1 MDLSSRLPSALWAL
15 RASQL
20 AANVCCL
27 IPGQVSCEPVNTDL
41 VTLARD
47 YVPCVTTNESRGEAG
62 TQGLPGD
69 SQDAGLLGPWV
80 RDVLGCLGGWGFP
93 GLSCEVT
100 LLPGLRAS
108 QNILGPNSIPLL
120 PNDIQCGG
128 AQRPLLW
135 RKAWLS
141 AKQSAGAWGQY
152 FRAVLRAP
160 LSGGKNRGSIFPG
173 RTPRQVITAGALGAP
188 HLLRPTTCQALCQFN
203 QILKW

>member
-27 IPGQVSCEPVNTDL
+27 IPGQVSCETVNTDL

-80 RDVLGCLGGWGFP
+80 KDVLGCLGGWGFP

-100 LLPGLRAS
+100 LHPGLRAS

-120 PNDIQCGG
+120 PNDIQ
-128 AQRPLLW
+128 
-135 RKAWLS
+135 
-141 AKQSAGAWGQY
+141 
-152 FRAVLRAP
+152 
-160 LSGGKNRGSIFPG
+160 
-173 RTPRQVITAGALGAP
+173 
-188 HLLRPTTCQALCQFN
+188 
-203 QILKW
+203 